1 MEFRKLEFRNV
12 QTDPSRHQFTG
23 METILLVPAPV
34 LPLTSCPRAPGWI
47 WPMEMDFLGWPL
59 DTSLSRDSR
68 ASLRSRDLK
77 LHTRG
82 CYLDTWPVPRPP
94 AVSAGPARGR
104 GGLLG
109 SVAGE
114 GDGGGE
120 VAGPGRR
127 AALLQHGSIRSAE
140 AAISNYIPRR
150 GNKYFY
156 SQIFY

>member
-1 MEFRKLEFRNV
+1 
-12 QTDPSRHQFTG
+12 
-23 METILLVPAPV
+23 
-34 LPLTSCPRAPGWI
+34 
-47 WPMEMDFLGWPL
+47 MEMDFLGWPL

-109 SVAGE
+109 SVTGE
-114 GDGGGE
+114 GDGGSE

-127 AALLQHGSIRSAE
+127 AALLQHGGIRSAV

>member
-1 MEFRKLEFRNV
+1 
-12 QTDPSRHQFTG
+12 
-23 METILLVPAPV
+23 
-34 LPLTSCPRAPGWI
+34 
-47 WPMEMDFLGWPL
+47 MEMDFLGWPL

-82 CYLDTWPVPRPP
+82 CHHDTWPVPRPP

-104 GGLLG
+104 SGLRG

-127 AALLQHGSIRSAE
+127 AALLQHGGIRPAV
-140 AAISNYIPRR
+140 AAISL
-150 GNKYFY
+150 Y
-156 SQIFY
+156 SEERK

>member
-1 MEFRKLEFRNV
+1 M
-12 QTDPSRHQFTG
+12 
-23 METILLVPAPV
+23 
-34 LPLTSCPRAPGWI
+34 TSSC
-47 WPMEMDFLGWPL
+47 
-59 DTSLSRDSR
+59 
-68 ASLRSRDLK
+68 
-77 LHTRG
+77 TRG
-82 CYLDTWPVPRPP
+82 CHHDTWPVPRPP